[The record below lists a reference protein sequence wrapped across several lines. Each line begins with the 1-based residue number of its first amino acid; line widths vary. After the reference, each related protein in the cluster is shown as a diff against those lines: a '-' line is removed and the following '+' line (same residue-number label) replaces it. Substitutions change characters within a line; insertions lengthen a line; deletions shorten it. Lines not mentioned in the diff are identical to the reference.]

1 MTGQNQQP
9 SAIIPVPR
17 RGSGPLGRRAML
29 QKSAMLAAGFAIP
42 GCFAEEVA
50 GGLVR
55 TASMVEGPFYPDKLP
70 LDTDNDRS
78 ITVRLQLVGRRGLP
92 CGNA

>member
-1 MTGQNQQP
+1 MTSQKQSI
-9 SAIIPVPR
+9 SAVRSTSQHYLSSLDR
-17 RGSGPLGRRAML
+17 RSML
-29 QKSAMLAAGFAIP
+29 QKSALIATGFAIP

-70 LDTDNDRS
+70 L
-78 ITVRLQLVGRRGLP
+78 
-92 CGNA
+92 